1 MQLDQ
6 PSALRLLI
14 RPRAQSTGQGDSLEE
29 VDVRELQT
37 GAVANV
43 VDPLLP
49 SGEALYYLDRSD
61 VTAASFPDTIAA
73 LGGGLWV
80 QAQAASAL
88 LVDEFGDFTDPS
100 LALNGTVQT
109 AVTLNV
115 VNPLAVPL
123 VCALAWCVGV
133 RSVAGAPGIARV
145 VLQVDGSPFPVQGNA
160 QAVCRPGGP
169 ATPGSADASVGGV
182 SRVTL
187 PPGPHVV
194 TLGVQGVD
202 FGSGNNTLAIPGA
215 PTGGGSTYLWLHG

>member
-6 PSALRLLI
+6 PSALRIII
-14 RPRAQSTGQGDSLEE
+14 RPRLLSTGQGDSLEE
-29 VDVRELQT
+29 LDVRELQT

-49 SGEALYYLDRSD
+49 AGEALYYLNRSLLTPPSPPGT
-61 VTAASFPDTIAA
+61 VAAN
-73 LGGGLWV
+73 GGGLWV
-80 QAQAASAL
+80 QAQSDSGFV
-88 LVDEFGDFTDPS
+88 VDAFADFTAVS

-115 VNPLAVPL
+115 VNPLTAPL
-123 VCALAWCVGV
+123 VCALAWSVGV

-145 VLQVDGSPFPVQGNA
+145 VLQVDGSPAPVQGNA
-160 QAVCRPGGP
+160 AAVCRPGGP
-169 ATPGSADASVGGV
+169 ATPASADASVGGV

-187 PPGPHVV
+187 TPGAHVV

-202 FGSGNNTLAIPGA
+202 FGSGDSTLAIPGV
-215 PTGGGSTYLWLHG
+215 PTGGGPTYLWLHG